1 MGGAR
6 QHLTAATTPD
16 PAAGDRLRQR
26 ARHLV
31 AEVLAAGRWLDALE
45 PLGQLDPEAL
55 AAVDQELNA

>member
-1 MGGAR
+1 
-6 QHLTAATTPD
+6 LTAATTPE

-45 PLGQLDPEAL
+45 PLGQLDPGAL